1 MPSTLQLDISER
13 ILTITLHRPDRMN
26 AFTLEMADDLI
37 AAFDEADRNDE
48 VRAVIVTGSGKAF
61 CAGADLG
68 LGGNSFSSNKP
79 EKIEDHRDS
88 GGLVTLRIFNCKKPV
103 IAAVNGAA
111 VGVGATMQLPM
122 DIRIASTNAKFGF
135 VFARRG
141 LVPEACSAWFL
152 PRIVGIS
159 QAMEWVMT
167 GRVFSPEE
175 ALAGRLVSKIVE
187 PDALIPTARALA
199 KECAENTSAVS
210 IALSR
215 QLLWRMMGAGH
226 PIDAHRIDS
235 QCIYHM
241 GKTGDVMEGVTSFL
255 QKRPPNF
262 PLKVSKDMPPFFP
275 WWTEPEFKK

>member
-1 MPSTLQLDISER
+1 MPSTLQLDISEK

-37 AAFDEADRNDE
+37 SAFDEADRNDD

-68 LGGNSFSSNKP
+68 QGGNSFSSNKP

-88 GGLVTLRIFNCKKPV
+88 GGLVTLRIFNCRKPV
-103 IAAVNGAA
+103 ISAVNGAA

-122 DIRIASTNAKFGF
+122 DVRIASTNAKFGF

-175 ALAGRLVSKIVE
+175 ALAGRLISKIVE

-199 KECAENTSAVS
+199 KECTENTSAVS
-210 IALSR
+210 MALSR
-215 QLLWRMMGAGH
+215 QLLWRMLGAEH

-235 QCIYHM
+235 KCIYHM